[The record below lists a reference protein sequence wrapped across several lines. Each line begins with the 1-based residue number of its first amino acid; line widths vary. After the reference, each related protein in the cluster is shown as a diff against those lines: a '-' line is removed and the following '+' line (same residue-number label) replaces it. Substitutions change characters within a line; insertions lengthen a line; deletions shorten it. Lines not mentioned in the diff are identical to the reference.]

1 MKWGTGKLEIEVAWN
16 DDREH
21 WVKTNRVFVEECG
34 GIKISELTNEQVEE
48 ANVKAIQAFAH
59 YLQDVNHN
67 TSYPEEDTNAPK
79 DIEDLKYRL
88 TGLTVHIAERGRVLH
103 ELLYEGNK
111 MASMFLDKKL
121 LDEMEEMIQ
130 KYRKTLK
137 EYEENK

>member
-1 MKWGTGKLEIEVAWN
+1 MKWGKGELEIEVAWN

-67 TSYPEEDTNAPK
+67 TSDPEEDTNAPK

-88 TGLTVHIAERGRVLH
+88 TGLTVHIADRGRILN
-103 ELLYEGNK
+103 ELLYKENRVVT
-111 MASMFLDKKL
+111 MFLDESN
-121 LDEMEEMIQ
+121 LDELEEMIR
-130 KYRKTLK
+130 KYRKTLE
-137 EYEENK
+137 EYRKAE

>member
-1 MKWGTGKLEIEVAWN
+1 MKWGKGKLEIEVAWN

-48 ANVKAIQAFAH
+48 ANVKAIQAFAR

-67 TSYPEEDTNAPK
+67 TSDPEEDTNAQK

-88 TGLTVHIAERGRVLH
+88 TGLTVHIADRGRILN
-103 ELLYEGNK
+103 ELLYKENRVVT
-111 MASMFLDKKL
+111 MFLDESN
-121 LDEMEEMIQ
+121 LDELEEMIR
-130 KYRKTLK
+130 KYRKTLE
-137 EYEENK
+137 EYKKAE